1 MGGGRIEFSP
11 QGWEL
16 LETLTPQFHAV
27 VAVGRMAMEGFWRRS
42 GFPRFRRVA
51 IWDGFVWAVWFECVE
66 RGGLWPC
73 LAASQSAAEFGTPNF
88 VTDWPLNEWVSYDSL
103 AR

>member
-1 MGGGRIEFSP
+1 MGGSRMELSQ

-16 LETLTPQFHAV
+16 LETDTPRFHAV

-51 IWDGFVWAVWFECVE
+51 IRAGLVWAVRSECVV
-66 RGGLWPC
+66 RGAPGRALR
-73 LAASQSAAEFGTPNF
+73 LHTAQ
-88 VTDWPLNEWVSYDSL
+88 LNL
-103 AR
+103 GHLNLK